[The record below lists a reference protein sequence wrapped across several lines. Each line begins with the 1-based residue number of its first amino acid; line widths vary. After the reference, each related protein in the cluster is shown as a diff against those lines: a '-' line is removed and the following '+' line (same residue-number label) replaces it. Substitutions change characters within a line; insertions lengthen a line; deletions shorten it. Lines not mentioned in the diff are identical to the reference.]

1 MKSSSFTYYERVL
14 TILHHIT
21 IYKIIYI
28 YIHNVTHLFQICS
41 IIFSVSRYAFQ
52 WDLDLAG
59 ELGTKPPSRA
69 RNPGRSKKQQLKKV
83 IEKRPKSQV
92 LRAEKPGA
100 TITRALWEMSKD
112 VEMWHSVANE
122 RLQA

>member
-1 MKSSSFTYYERVL
+1 MYTY
-14 TILHHIT
+14 
-21 IYKIIYI
+21 IYI
-28 YIHNVTHLFQICS
+28 YTFFKSVHF
-41 IIFSVSRYAFQ
+41 FSVCLGTLSQ

-69 RNPGRSKKQQLKKV
+69 RNPGRSKKQLKKV
-83 IEKRPKSQV
+83 IEKSPKSQV

-112 VEMWHSVANE
+112 VEMSHSVANE